1 MGPERAQRRRVATLN
16 LITIRRE
23 AAKNFSN
30 TFRQTTMRRYQ
41 CRRLPRA
48 SLAFGPFPVMS
59 VVVDASAKFR
69 YFWCLLFTDRAGPG
83 PSEGQHK
90 RCRLRERTEAR
101 RSVLATRLPNP
112 HQPERVQSA
121 SGVSAARGLGQP
133 YHERLCARCRVSDAY
148 RANEGNRIC

>member
-30 TFRQTTMRRYQ
+30 TFQQTTMRRYQ

-48 SLAFGPFPVMS
+48 SLVFGPFPVMS

-69 YFWCLLFTDRAGPG
+69 YFWCLLFRDRALSRWDNRVKVVVIDITGV
-83 PSEGQHK
+83 QAAM
-90 RCRLRERTEAR
+90 RERCCGGGNAC
-101 RSVLATRLPNP
+101 ATWS
-112 HQPERVQSA
+112 H
-121 SGVSAARGLGQP
+121 SGV
-133 YHERLCARCRVSDAY
+133 
-148 RANEGNRIC
+148 